1 MSGHEMVSLVT
12 DKLYGWL
19 ETLISHLPD
28 FGLAVIVLI
37 LFWLIAKGVRSGVF
51 RTLTRTSQNHA
62 VNRLIATITFLALVG
77 AGVFFALG
85 ILDLDKTVTSLL
97 AGAGIIGLA
106 LAFAFQDA
114 AENLVSGVS
123 ISISQPFRVGD
134 FIETNDFLGTVEDIS
149 LRSTAVRRPQG
160 QLVLI
165 PNSAVFKNPMINYTE
180 TSDRRVDLEVGVS
193 YADDLEKAKQVAIAA
208 LDGLEGRNVE
218 RDAELFYTGFGGSS
232 IDFVIRFWLTDA
244 YQGSFMAARSEAI
257 QRIKVAFDREGVS
270 IPFPI
275 RTLDFGIEGGK
286 SLKEMLPRGDEER
299 ATRSG
304 GGTAQ
309 PGEGQPAAPSSP
321 SSDGER

>member
-1 MSGHEMVSLVT
+1 MSGQEMVSLVN

-28 FGLAVIVLI
+28 FGLAVVVLI

-51 RTLTRTSQNHA
+51 RALSRTSQNHA
-62 VNRLIATITFLALVG
+62 VNRLIATAAFLALVG

-85 ILDLDKTVTSLL
+85 IMDLDKTVTSLL
-97 AGAGIIGLA
+97 AGAGILGLA

-114 AENLVSGVS
+114 AENLVSGVT

-134 FIETNDFLGTVEDIS
+134 FIETNGFLGTVEDIS

-165 PNSAVFKNPMINYTE
+165 PNSTVFKNPMINYTE

-193 YADDLEKAKQVAIAA
+193 YADDLETAKRVAIAA

-257 QRIKVAFDREGVS
+257 QRIKTAFDREGVS

-286 SLKEMLPRGDEER
+286 SLKEMLPRGD
-299 ATRSG
+299 
-304 GGTAQ
+304 
-309 PGEGQPAAPSSP
+309 
-321 SSDGER
+321 DGD

>member
-1 MSGHEMVSLVT
+1 MSGHEMVTLVT

-19 ETLISHLPD
+19 EALISHLPD
-28 FGLAVIVLI
+28 FGLAVVVLV
-37 LFWLIAKGVRSGVF
+37 LFWLIAKGVRAGVF
-51 RTLTRTSQNHA
+51 RALSRTSENQA
-62 VNRLIATITFLALVG
+62 VNRLIATVCFLGLIG

-97 AGAGIIGLA
+97 AGAGILGLA

-114 AENLVSGVS
+114 AENLVSGVT

-134 FIETNDFLGTVEDIS
+134 FIETNGFLGTVEDIS
-149 LRSTAVRRPQG
+149 LRSTAVRRSQG

-165 PNSAVFKNPMINYTE
+165 PNSTVFKNPLINYTE

-208 LDGLEGRNVE
+208 LDGLEGRNPE
-218 RDAELFYTGFGGSS
+218 REVELFYTGFGGSS

-244 YQGSFMAARSEAI
+244 YQGSYMAARSAAI
-257 QRIKVAFDREGVS
+257 QRIKTAFDREGVS

-286 SLKEMLPRGDEER
+286 TLKEMLDKGVD
-299 ATRSG
+299 
-304 GGTAQ
+304 
-309 PGEGQPAAPSSP
+309 
-321 SSDGER
+321 